1 MKAFESLPQGY
12 REILSVDLQKNKKLM
27 LLVNG
32 IAIVLA
38 GLMLAVGIRLVP
50 VSTLFDMS
58 AGMGA
63 YFARFG
69 VLLASLVLYMVLHEL
84 THAAAM
90 KLCGT
95 KKVRFGFTGMYA
107 FAGSDD
113 YYPKLPYIAIALAP
127 IVLLGIIIAV
137 VNALVPESW
146 FWVVYI
152 VQITNISGA
161 GGDLYVTLRF
171 AALPGDILVR
181 DYGVGMHIYSK
192 E

>member
-63 YFARFG
+63 YFVRFG
-69 VLLASLVLYMVLHEL
+69 VLLVSLVLYMVLHEL

>member
-69 VLLASLVLYMVLHEL
+69 VLLALLVLYMVLHEL

-113 YYPKLPYIAIALAP
+113 YYPKRPYIAIALAP

>member
-1 MKAFESLPQGY
+1 MKAYETLPEGY
-12 REILSVDLQKNKKLM
+12 REILAIDLQKNKKLM

-38 GLMLAVGIRLVP
+38 ALTFVVGIRQVP

-58 AGMGA
+58 GGMGA

-69 VLLASLVLYMVLHEL
+69 LLLVGIVAYMVLHEL
-84 THAAAM
+84 THAVVM

-95 KKVRFGFTGMYA
+95 KKVRFGFTGAYA

-113 YYPKLPYIAIALAP
+113 YYPKLPYICIALAP
-127 IVLLGIIIAV
+127 IVLLGLLLAA
-137 VNALVPESW
+137 VNAIVPEQW
-146 FWVVYI
+146 FWVVFI
-152 VQITNISGA
+152 IQITNISGA
-161 GGDLYVTLRF
+161 GGDLYVSARF
-171 AALPGDILVR
+171 ARLPADILVR
-181 DYGVGMHIYSK
+181 DYGVGMHVYSK

>member
-69 VLLASLVLYMVLHEL
+69 VLLVSLVLYMVLHEL

>member
-69 VLLASLVLYMVLHEL
+69 VLLALLVLYMVLHEL

>member
-69 VLLASLVLYMVLHEL
+69 VLLVLLVLYMVLHEL

>member
-69 VLLASLVLYMVLHEL
+69 VLLVLLVLYMVLHEL

-181 DYGVGMHIYSK
+181 DYGVGMHVYSK